1 MSWRDQPRGY
11 GGDTYRP
18 RNRSRH
24 RSRSRTR
31 QPYNDGGNRNNG
43 STAQQPGPSR
53 ADLSTSVFDEERPPI
68 IASVE
73 PPHPPRDGARDKVT
87 QPPTGPA
94 AMAQD
99 PRLAKKPLVSF
110 KMGAKD
116 DVTATA
122 KIVDVSEQIAK
133 PVQIHNTV
141 TNYLKHLVQLAV
153 LDHDTDTVNMQLSE
167 KESQK
172 RKFLDLHP
180 EAKEVHMQIDTMTE
194 QLRNR
199 LKSICEA
206 KQEKEIER
214 DRVLDGCS
222 AGMKNFLNGILPVSQ
237 TKAVP
242 LDSPTL
248 DAKILARTVQPSEDR
263 DKLRSAE
270 KRDQEKEKSATEE
283 NWLARIKILEERDRQ
298 REEEV
303 KILKADLLSRLK
315 ELEQTRVHAPSNG
328 LINDISELKN
338 AQKDQK
344 LKLANI
350 GNAFL
355 PAREFRDFQKE
366 FGEFKKVCDSQL
378 IKPTLETTYAKTTV
392 LEDMSKRFEGEIT
405 TLAKNMSEV
414 KSGLDKFEE
423 RESKYAQIW
432 TSIKDRL
439 DSVEQRTTVFGS
451 LPEELAAV
459 NKKLE
464 SQLASVNTRQ
474 QTTEEKISALRKSA
488 EASKGLQT
496 QVDNLFDFQ
505 DQRFQAFIKMAQQ
518 DLQAFITRT
527 EQDAQAI
534 VGPLTVRSLQGMNP
548 AERKELDKIK
558 VDVQRVEHVSK
569 NLNLR
574 CNQLSTG
581 ILYKQMT
588 SWLAPSLARI
598 PNLEEFSKTNHVT
611 LTNIEKTII
620 KIVSDFEDTKRQIA
634 QSDDQTAQSAEIS
647 EKFSA
652 LEEKFAEVSRCQKE
666 SIAYEGLADL
676 QTRLQRLETLETQ
689 LPILYYT
696 KENGDDLDKRCHLL
710 EALEI
715 KDDLQD
721 LRQKHAIIKNHLE
734 EQQREGE
741 ENRDDIKLLQDLS
754 DNYAKSIKE
763 VKESCDT
770 RQQEIDAREGI
781 TEGFDLRLSK
791 VEKTLQKLAA
801 SVERIDDEF
810 KTDIHTMKQE
820 IANSVSLSFLH
831 LTNLSS
837 KVKTVEKLRS
847 LLQPHT
853 VHQAW
858 FGGKKPDRNDK
869 KTTYNAII
877 AVNKVDATPIKATFD
892 RNQEFTEAWHGRT
905 VHISVIEDHNRL
917 RDLLQQAQILAPISE
932 FEREATTMS
941 SHQNPLLSSSP
952 ASSLARTTTVGRGAL
967 QGSGRTVRGSG
978 TTDTVLVH
986 LTDGVL
992 GTRATPLIIVDSQEQ
1007 DETAQ
1012 NDGDSSG
1019 NDVVDDDTI
1028 ELKALSDPTNI
1039 SAWQRRPPTNTK
1051 ARNSPVQNPRTS
1063 SITPDP
1069 SRKRSNH
1076 EARGGAS
1083 KRARQI

>member
-73 PPHPPRDGARDKVT
+73 PPHPQRDGARDKVT

-423 RESKYAQIW
+423 RGSKYAQIW

-439 DSVEQRTTVFGS
+439 DSVEQ
-451 LPEELAAV
+451 
-459 NKKLE
+459 
-464 SQLASVNTRQ
+464 
-474 QTTEEKISALRKSA
+474 
-488 EASKGLQT
+488 
-496 QVDNLFDFQ
+496 
-505 DQRFQAFIKMAQQ
+505 
-518 DLQAFITRT
+518 
-527 EQDAQAI
+527 
-534 VGPLTVRSLQGMNP
+534 
-548 AERKELDKIK
+548 
-558 VDVQRVEHVSK
+558 
-569 NLNLR
+569 
-574 CNQLSTG
+574 
-581 ILYKQMT
+581 
-588 SWLAPSLARI
+588 
-598 PNLEEFSKTNHVT
+598 
-611 LTNIEKTII
+611 
-620 KIVSDFEDTKRQIA
+620 
-634 QSDDQTAQSAEIS
+634 
-647 EKFSA
+647 
-652 LEEKFAEVSRCQKE
+652 
-666 SIAYEGLADL
+666 
-676 QTRLQRLETLETQ
+676 
-689 LPILYYT
+689 
-696 KENGDDLDKRCHLL
+696 
-710 EALEI
+710 
-715 KDDLQD
+715 
-721 LRQKHAIIKNHLE
+721 
-734 EQQREGE
+734 
-741 ENRDDIKLLQDLS
+741 
-754 DNYAKSIKE
+754 
-763 VKESCDT
+763 
-770 RQQEIDAREGI
+770 
-781 TEGFDLRLSK
+781 
-791 VEKTLQKLAA
+791 
-801 SVERIDDEF
+801 
-810 KTDIHTMKQE
+810 
-820 IANSVSLSFLH
+820 
-831 LTNLSS
+831 
-837 KVKTVEKLRS
+837 
-847 LLQPHT
+847 
-853 VHQAW
+853 
-858 FGGKKPDRNDK
+858 
-869 KTTYNAII
+869 
-877 AVNKVDATPIKATFD
+877 
-892 RNQEFTEAWHGRT
+892 
-905 VHISVIEDHNRL
+905 
-917 RDLLQQAQILAPISE
+917 
-932 FEREATTMS
+932 
-941 SHQNPLLSSSP
+941 
-952 ASSLARTTTVGRGAL
+952 
-967 QGSGRTVRGSG
+967 
-978 TTDTVLVH
+978 
-986 LTDGVL
+986 
-992 GTRATPLIIVDSQEQ
+992 
-1007 DETAQ
+1007 
-1012 NDGDSSG
+1012 
-1019 NDVVDDDTI
+1019 
-1028 ELKALSDPTNI
+1028 
-1039 SAWQRRPPTNTK
+1039 
-1051 ARNSPVQNPRTS
+1051 
-1063 SITPDP
+1063 
-1069 SRKRSNH
+1069 
-1076 EARGGAS
+1076 
-1083 KRARQI
+1083 